1 MNRNPLRAAAT
12 GLVALGLP
20 LAFMLASP
28 AGASAASSTAIPQ
41 IGLKS
46 CALPNTFTRIYYYS
60 GFNEYCFG
68 DAGAMNLNIPQVNKV
83 CPGNNTGYIIEGT
96 TTNYFYAGG
105 ACINFSPE
113 VHVSYIDIY

>member
-1 MNRNPLRAAAT
+1 VNRNSLHAAAT

-20 LAFMLASP
+20 LAFTLASP
-28 AGASAASSTAIPQ
+28 AGASAAPQ

-68 DAGAMNLNIPQVNKV
+68 DAGAMNLNIPQVNEV
-83 CPGNNTGYIIEGT
+83 CPGNNTGYILIDNPGGSPT
-96 TTNYFYAGG
+96 TYYFYAGDP
-105 ACINFSPE
+105 CNSWSSE